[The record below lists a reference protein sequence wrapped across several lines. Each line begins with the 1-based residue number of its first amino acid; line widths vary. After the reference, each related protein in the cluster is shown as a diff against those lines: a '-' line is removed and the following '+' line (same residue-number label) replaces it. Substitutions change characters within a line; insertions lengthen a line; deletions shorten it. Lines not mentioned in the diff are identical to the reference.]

1 MLGQNGFK
9 VVYALLFGRPTA
21 CKNGERGLRNWVKM
35 FDKQAFRTVDTN
47 TENEILSEAE
57 QSLNGIL
64 FNNGSWHIDYVRIR
78 LKAIKEHDI

>member
-1 MLGQNGFK
+1 
-9 VVYALLFGRPTA
+9 
-21 CKNGERGLRNWVKM
+21 M
-35 FDKQAFRTVDTN
+35 FDKQAFRTVDAN